1 MEMEYA
7 AAAVDAAVA
16 AAATSSGAAVLAA
29 VHEDEGKWPE
39 GKHLH
44 TTQTKTH
51 SLQILDTKHTHK
63 HTLSFTF
70 L

>member
-16 AAATSSGAAVLAA
+16 AAATSSGAVLLAA
-29 VHEDEGKWPE
+29 AHGDEGKWPE

-44 TTQTKTH
+44 T
-51 SLQILDTKHTHK
+51 IHTN
-63 HTLSFTF
+63 
-70 L
+70 

>member
-1 MEMEYA
+1 MVMEYA

-39 GKHLH
+39 GKHLAAAA
-44 TTQTKTH
+44 T
-51 SLQILDTKHTHK
+51 SRC
-63 HTLSFTF
+63 
-70 L
+70 

>member
-1 MEMEYA
+1 MEYA

-29 VHEDEGKWPE
+29 VHEDEEKWPE

-44 TTQTKTH
+44 TTHTNYLNSDPGHKTH
-51 SLQILDTKHTHK
+51 E
-63 HTLSFTF
+63 
-70 L
+70 

>member
-39 GKHLH
+39 GKHLF
-44 TTQTKTH
+44 TTQSN
-51 SLQILDTKHTHK
+51 SLQIQDTKHMIK
-63 HTLSFTF
+63 HTLSFSF
-70 L
+70 LL

>member
-1 MEMEYA
+1 MVMEYA

-44 TTQTKTH
+44 TTHTNYLNSDLGHKTH
-51 SLQILDTKHTHK
+51 E
-63 HTLSFTF
+63 
-70 L
+70 

>member
-16 AAATSSGAAVLAA
+16 AAATSSGAAVLAV

-44 TTQTKTH
+44 TT
-51 SLQILDTKHTHK
+51 HTN
-63 HTLSFTF
+63 
-70 L
+70 

>member
-16 AAATSSGAAVLAA
+16 AAATSSGAVLLAA
-29 VHEDEGKWPE
+29 VHGDEGKWSE

-44 TTQTKTH
+44 KTH
-51 SLQILDTKHTHK
+51 TN
-63 HTLSFTF
+63 
-70 L
+70 

>member
-29 VHEDEGKWPE
+29 VHEDEAKWPE

-44 TTQTKTH
+44 TTHTK
-51 SLQILDTKHTHK
+51 
-63 HTLSFTF
+63 
-70 L
+70 

>member
-16 AAATSSGAAVLAA
+16 AVATSSGAAVLAV

-39 GKHLH
+39 GKHLAAAA
-44 TTQTKTH
+44 T
-51 SLQILDTKHTHK
+51 SRC
-63 HTLSFTF
+63 
-70 L
+70 